1 MIDMINPENTKFIAR
16 KCTELH
22 CSKDMVIGLYNQ
34 YSWDYFQIYN
44 ATDDYE
50 KVFHSEVF
58 YFDP

>member
-1 MIDMINPENTKFIAR
+1 
-16 KCTELH
+16 
-22 CSKDMVIGLYNQ
+22 MVIGLYNQ